1 MAAETANAGS
11 SGAFYEDAMNEAE
24 QAAIKIARD
33 VEGVDEEL
41 VVLRLRLRTLVQAEG
56 FDLTL
61 LLRSLDVLRR
71 LVETKHKLTR
81 RQSVALE
88 AEQVLIRNELKQ
100 MLTEVRHD
108 GNAGSNE

>member
-1 MAAETANAGS
+1 MAAETASTGNR
-11 SGAFYEDAMNEAE
+11 GAFYEDAMNEAE
-24 QAAIKIARD
+24 QAAIQIARE

-41 VVLRLRLRTLVQAEG
+41 VVLRLRLRTLAQAEG

-71 LVETKHKLTR
+71 LVETKHKLTKTQR
-81 RQSVALE
+81 VAFE
-88 AEQVLIRNELKQ
+88 AEQPRVWDELKQ

-108 GNAGSNE
+108 GNAGSDE